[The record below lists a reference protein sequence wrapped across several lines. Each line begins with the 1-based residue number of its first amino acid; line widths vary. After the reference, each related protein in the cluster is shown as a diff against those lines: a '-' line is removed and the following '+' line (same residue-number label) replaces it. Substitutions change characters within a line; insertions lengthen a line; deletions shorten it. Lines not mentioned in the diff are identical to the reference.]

1 MKKIR
6 RLLMGCVVGLF
17 ALALASNAGYGNCA
31 VWLLCGSIVLVALW
45 RLALRIHRVRRFARY
60 GPGLRYAMT
69 VLLSRNKWADLMEIL
84 GLVVDADI
92 RKSRSLRSMSAFGS
106 NDRQE
111 VRYIPKVEAI
121 TEAPYGLRVTVLGAP
136 GQSCEIWQRRSGQI
150 RSALRVPEVFVS
162 EPRAGRFELSL
173 RVRNPLAES
182 VVLPDV
188 PKMDGWLLR
197 LGINEGGDAVAAPC
211 RNVSGVVV
219 GGLPGRGKSAWLAS
233 MLGSFAH
240 RHDVQMLLIDGK
252 QGYDLECL
260 GPRAYRYLTGDEAGD
275 LNAVREALHDVQAL
289 MRHRLRNAKDIYGQS
304 NLWAA
309 GPSRSFPIV
318 FVVID
323 ECQAYLDLRS
333 FSIKEDKV
341 VASEIDSIV
350 RDLVKRGRSAG
361 IIVLLSTQRPTADSI
376 PTSTRD
382 NCGLRVCFSVA
393 TREAAT
399 AVLGEFTSDS
409 PQSPIGCPVGVGVA
423 SVDGWSVKFRSP
435 YVPEALLER
444 VVRDY
449 RSLTA
454 DPLDLMC
461 RAVVELTER
470 NNSLRGT
477 DAAGPENPGTSR
489 LLPAR
494 EPAD

>member
-1 MKKIR
+1 MIR
-6 RLLMGCVVGLF
+6 RLILASAVGLF
-17 ALALASNAGYGNCA
+17 VLALATNAGYGNYA
-31 VWLLCGSIVLVALW
+31 VWLLCCGLLVLLLT
-45 RLALRIHRVRRFARY
+45 RIALRLRRVRRIAQY
-60 GPGLRYAMT
+60 GPGLKHAMSI
-69 VLLSRNKWADLMEIL
+69 LLDRNKWADLMEIL
-84 GLVVDADI
+84 GLSVDADI
-92 RKSRSLRSMSAFGS
+92 RRSRSLGILSGVGAGE
-106 NDRQE
+106 RQE
-111 VRYIPKVEAI
+111 VRYIPKVAAV
-121 TEAPYGLRVTVLGAP
+121 TEAPYGLRVTVVGAP
-136 GQSCEIWQRRSGQI
+136 GQSAEMWQRRSGQI
-150 RSALRVPEVFVS
+150 RSALRVPEVIIS
-162 EPRAGRFELSL
+162 EPCAGHYELGL
-173 RVRNPLAES
+173 RVRNPLAEP
-182 VVLPDV
+182 VILPDV
-188 PKMDGWLLR
+188 PRMDGWLLR
-197 LGINEGGDAVAAPC
+197 LGINEDGGAVAAPC

-260 GPRAYRYLTGDEAGD
+260 APRAYRYLTGDEAGD
-275 LNAVREALHDVQAL
+275 LNAVREALQDVQAL
-289 MRHRLRNAKDIYGQS
+289 MRHRLGNAKDIYGQS
-304 NLWAA
+304 NLWSA
-309 GPSRSFPIV
+309 GPSRPFPIV

-333 FSIKEDKV
+333 FSVKEDKAL
-341 VASEIDSIV
+341 ASEIDSIV

-361 IIVLLSTQRPTADSI
+361 IIVVLSTQRPTADSI

-399 AVLGEFTSDS
+399 AVLGEFTADS
-409 PQSPIGCPVGVGVA
+409 PLSPIGCPVGVGVA

-444 VVRDY
+444 VVGDARQ
-449 RSLTA
+449 LTA
-454 DPLDLMC
+454 DPLDLMY

-470 NNSLRGT
+470 IKNPWGT
-477 DAAGPENPGTSR
+477 DAAGPDKSDTSR

-494 EPAD
+494 EPLD